1 MTLIEK
7 QEMNSI
13 ELVTEL
19 INTGNEKRLSEMNL
33 SLTRTES
40 EMGEFKNV
48 MDKSDKEA
56 LKKIR
61 HYNKAVRFIN
71 KEIQERCEKLESGE
85 HELTFEHDIYNV
97 YFRGVVVNVESSGDS
112 ETPGVDETHVHTLEL
127 EIKIHDEK

>member
-19 INTGNEKRLSEMNL
+19 INTGNEKRLSEMHL

-40 EMGEFKNV
+40 EANENMNKA
-48 MDKSDKEA
+48 DREA
-56 LKKIR
+56 LKMIR

-71 KEIQERCEKLESGE
+71 NEIQERCEKLESGPY
-85 HELTFEHDIYNV
+85 ELIFEHDIYNV

-127 EIKIHDEK
+127 EIKIHDE

>member
-19 INTGNEKRLSEMNL
+19 INTGNEKRLSEMHL

-40 EMGEFKNV
+40 EAGKLMKPYEQV
-48 MDKSDKEA
+48 S
-56 LKKIR
+56 LKMIR
-61 HYNKAVRFIN
+61 HYNKAVRNIN
-71 KEIQERCEKLESGE
+71 NEIQERCEKLESGPY
-85 HELTFEHDIYNV
+85 ELIFEHDIYNV

-127 EIKIHDEK
+127 EIKIHDE